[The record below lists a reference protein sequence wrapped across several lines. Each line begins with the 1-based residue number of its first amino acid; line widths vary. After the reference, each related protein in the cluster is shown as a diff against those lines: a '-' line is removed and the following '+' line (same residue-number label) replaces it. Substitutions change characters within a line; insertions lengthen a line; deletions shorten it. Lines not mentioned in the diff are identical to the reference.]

1 MRLLAKNQGIKNVV
15 FKKIH
20 EIFKNSQRID
30 IFPTVGNQRGFI
42 IIIDQETAI
51 YFYQNGDHFEYDGFE
66 MGEYEKGEVTIFDDF
81 RREQ

>member
-15 FKKIH
+15 FEKIH

-30 IFPTVGNQRGFI
+30 IFPTAGNQRGFI

-66 MGEYEKGEVTIFDDF
+66 MGEYEKGKVTIFDDF